1 MLPSL
6 AILAGPTIQGQK
18 VIPRDLK
25 KPKAIPLVNQKQLA
39 EYLATNMER
48 LKDRARPKVLLR
60 KVIPVLPRENQGDPV
75 MDM

>member
-1 MLPSL
+1 MPSL
-6 AILAGPTIQGQK
+6 AILADPTVQGQK
-18 VIPRDLK
+18 VIPQDLK

-39 EYLATNMER
+39 EYLGTNMER

-60 KVIPVLPRENQGDPV
+60 KVIPVPQRENQVGPV